1 MEKSLIEFFQFIHQ
15 SIEKASV
22 EFLNKM
28 RRHFYVTP
36 TSYLE
41 LLSTYSKVLHFKLA
55 TNLEIHKF
63 KFETGKVLLMKR
75 KEIGTLRDRLSIGVD
90 VIVSTEK
97 QAIVCIVLLSVVYI
111 CILLYLYR

>member
-1 MEKSLIEFFQFIHQ
+1 MYLFLIRFLGSSNLSLKPEVEKSLIEFFQFIHQ

-41 LLSTYSKVLHFKLA
+41 LLSTYSKVLFQV
-55 TNLEIHKF
+55 
-63 KFETGKVLLMKR
+63 KVVFNF
-75 KEIGTLRDRLSIGVD
+75 TV
-90 VIVSTEK
+90 
-97 QAIVCIVLLSVVYI
+97 A
-111 CILLYLYR
+111 